1 MTAMTAREEMR
12 NSFLTGQGWDPADC
26 ALLADDASF
35 RRYFRL
41 TNGWRRAVLMDAP
54 PDKEQTTPFVSIAEK
69 LQKLK
74 LSAPEVMAWDRDQ
87 GFVLLEDLGDDTF
100 TAILRQGGNEPTL
113 YAQALEALVALH
125 RRWIPEMGENL
136 PRYTDDRFI
145 EETLLFTDWYLPAVT
160 GEAVPETLR
169 GSFAD
174 AWRSVLPHARAVP
187 ETLVLRD
194 YHVDNLMWLPDRDGP
209 RCVGLLDFQDAV
221 TGPVT
226 YDLASLFEDAR
237 RDVDQTMAGK
247 LLDRYLGL
255 FPDLSRA
262 DFEASYAIMAAQRTT
277 KIIGIFT
284 RLDRRDGK
292 PRYLEHIPRL
302 WHWLAADMEHDVLAP
317 VRDWFERHVPAE
329 FRTIPEARGR

>member
-1 MTAMTAREEMR
+1 MTAREEQR
-12 NSFLTGQGWDPADC
+12 NAFLTGQGWDPADC
-26 ALLADDASF
+26 TLLADDASF

-54 PDKEQTTPFVSIAEK
+54 PEKEQTAPFVSIAEK
-69 LQKLK
+69 LEKLK
-74 LSAPEVMAWDRDQ
+74 LSAPEVLAWDRDG

-125 RRWIPEMGENL
+125 RRWSPEMGGDV
-136 PRYTDDRFI
+136 PRYSDDRFL
-145 EETLLFTDWYLPAVT
+145 EEALLLTDWYLPAVT
-160 GEAVPETLR
+160 GAPVADAAR
-169 GSFAD
+169 AAFQD
-174 AWRSVLPHARAVP
+174 AWRAVLPQARAVP

-194 YHVDNLMWLPDRDGP
+194 YHVDNLIWLPDRDGP

-237 RDVDQTMAGK
+237 RDVDQDMAGK
-247 LLDRYLGL
+247 LLARYLGL
-255 FPDLSRA
+255 FPELDEASFR
-262 DFEASYAIMAAQRTT
+262 ASYAIMAAQRAT

-292 PRYLEHIPRL
+292 ARYLTHIPRL
-302 WHWLAADMEHDVLAP
+302 WHWLEKDLRHDTLTAVRQWFAEHAPAALRIA
-317 VRDWFERHVPAE
+317 
-329 FRTIPEARGR
+329 PEAQGR

>member
-1 MTAMTAREEMR
+1 MTAREEQR
-12 NSFLTGQGWDPADC
+12 NAFLAEHDWTPADC

-54 PDKEQTTPFVSIAEK
+54 PDKEQTVPFVSIAEK

-74 LSAPEVMAWDRDQ
+74 LSAPEVIAWDRGQ

-100 TAILRQGGNEPTL
+100 TNILRQGGSEPTL

-125 RRWIPEMGENL
+125 RRWTPEMA
-136 PRYTDDRFI
+136 TDLNDYSDGRFV
-145 EETLLFTDWYLPAVT
+145 EEALLFTDWYLPAVT
-160 GEAVPETLR
+160 GQPTADTER
-169 GSFAD
+169 RSFVD
-174 AWRSVLPHARAVP
+174 AWRAVLPMARAVP
-187 ETLVLRD
+187 DTLVLRD

-226 YDLASLFEDAR
+226 YDLVSLFEDAR
-237 RDVDQTMAGK
+237 RDVDQDMAGK

-255 FPDLSRA
+255 FPDLDRSE
-262 DFEASYAIMAAQRTT
+262 FQASYAIMAAQRAT

-292 PRYLEHIPRL
+292 PRYLTHIPRL
-302 WHWLAADMEHDVLAP
+302 WHWLESDLTHEVLGP
-317 VRDWFERHVPAE
+317 VRAWFADCVPAHV
-329 FRTIPEARGR
+329 RTAPEAQGR